1 VIGLS
6 SDVGDKYYRHTAI
19 IEHLYR
25 SPTIKA
31 AAFPIEGSMV
41 FRRIAARST
50 SSDFAP
56 LAAVGAAMVSICW
69 GASVAK
75 TLFPVIGPAGT
86 TALRLSLAAAILCG
100 VFRVWQR
107 PFDRRML
114 HAALPYGV
122 ALGTMNLLFYFAIQR
137 IPLGIA
143 LAVEFTGPLAVATFA
158 SRRRVDLAWIAL
170 AVAGLSLL
178 LPLDITRDAVDP
190 VGVLLALGAGVF
202 WGAYILLGKRAGETL
217 GAAAPAYGMTVAAFV
232 ALPFGLAQAGT
243 TLLQPHVLAVA
254 LVVAIFSSAIPY
266 SLEMF
271 ALRRLPTKSFG
282 ILTSGEPAVGALAG
296 ALLLGEMLPLAKWLG
311 IAAIV
316 GATIGTTLTARRLDK
331 NA

>member
-1 VIGLS
+1 
-6 SDVGDKYYRHTAI
+6 
-19 IEHLYR
+19 
-25 SPTIKA
+25 
-31 AAFPIEGSMV
+31 MV
-41 FRRIAARST
+41 VRRLAARSS

-56 LAAVGAAMVSICW
+56 LAAVATAMVSICW

-75 TLFPVIGPAGT
+75 TLFPLIGPAGT
-86 TALRLSLAAAILCG
+86 TALRLSLAAVILCC
-100 VFRVWQR
+100 VFRVWR
-107 PFDRRML
+107 LPFDRTILR
-114 HAALPYGV
+114 AALPYGV
-122 ALGTMNLLFYFAIQR
+122 ALGCMNMLFYFAIQR

-143 LAVEFTGPLAVATFA
+143 LATEFTGPLAVATFA

-170 AVAGLSLL
+170 AAAGLCLL
-178 LPLDITRDAVDP
+178 LPLDISRDAVDP

-202 WGAYILLGKRAGETL
+202 WGAYILMGKRAGEAL
-217 GAAAPAYGMTVAAFV
+217 GAAAPAYGMTIAALV
-232 ALPFGLAQAGT
+232 ALPFGVAQAGA

-282 ILTSGEPAVGALAG
+282 VLTSGEPAVGALAG
-296 ALLLGEMLPLAKWLG
+296 ALLLGEMLPFAKWIG

-316 GATIGTTLTARRLDK
+316 GATIGTTLTARPDGDDDAKAVGREG
-331 NA
+331 